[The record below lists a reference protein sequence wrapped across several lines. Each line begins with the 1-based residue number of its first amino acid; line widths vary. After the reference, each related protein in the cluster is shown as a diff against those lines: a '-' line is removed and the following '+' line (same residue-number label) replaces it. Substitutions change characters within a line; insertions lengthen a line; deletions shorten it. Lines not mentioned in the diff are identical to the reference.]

1 MVHLIAIAVR
11 HHPLLPQAH
20 AAEQSVRAE
29 DHCWR
34 QPLPR
39 RRHRHTPA
47 RMYASRIDPRACSAH
62 ASARRSQLVQ
72 CAQRRRVWRRHV
84 CRQQR
89 RQQAQVHEVPKTLL
103 RTFAHI
109 SYSARKRAGRPRRCG
124 PMGFRGRWSE
134 YSRHAVWWKGGVP
147 HSEGPRRVVWCMAC
161 GACVHAWCVACGA
174 CGAWRVL
181 GGVPGRP
188 RSGTAW

>member
-109 SYSARKRAGRPRRCG
+109 SYSARKRPGRPRRCG
-124 PMGFRGRWSE
+124 PMGFGVGSLSTPGMLSGGR
-134 YSRHAVWWKGGVP
+134 AVCLTAKNHG
-147 HSEGPRRVVWCMAC
+147 VWC
-161 GACVHAWCVACGA
+161 GAWCVMHVNMHGVLRVA